1 MVCSKEGNIMLKYWR
16 VWLLILF
23 LSASA
28 LAIGFKYYPYGRHVV
43 EISFVSDTS
52 PAKGVLEQGML
63 ISAVNSAVVDSFDDW
78 SKATQNLANSS
89 VSLTVNGKDY
99 RFFVNDTLGIDVM
112 DIERTNLEFGLDLR
126 GGTRIIL
133 KPASSNV
140 TKEDITQTIATL
152 QTRANLYGLK
162 EMRFFATTG
171 VDGSNYIQIE
181 AAGVSRDIVENLL
194 SKQGSFEAKVL
205 KPVDVANEK
214 GSMQIGD
221 RFYPVSVVG
230 NSSIEIGN
238 QTVAENETFS
248 LEGIEF
254 QYMNQTNNR
263 LAFLAKVYTGSDI
276 ELVYSDPQHSGV
288 RPSGNGYSFYFAVLV
303 SEKGAQKFAD
313 VTAGIPSRVDLQ
325 TGERYLDSKIYLY
338 LDGKLVSDLNI
349 GSELGGKI
357 YQTPQ
362 IQGFRTTLDGA
373 TEEKLRLQTILR
385 SGAIPTSLKIASVD
399 IISPTLG
406 SDFFISVFYAG
417 ILAGLTVFTIVFV
430 RYRKLR
436 TALPMVGISFSEVV
450 IILGIASTNDAIIW
464 ASVMVIGFV
473 LIAASWWKKH
483 EIDIFA
489 WVAVVLV
496 PLLGLMSWTIDLA
509 AIGGIIAAIGTSVDH
524 QVIIAD
530 EALMKTDERR
540 VYTVKDKIKRAF
552 FIIFSSASTVIA
564 AMFPLMLVG
573 VGLIRGFAITTIV
586 GVLVGI
592 LVTRPAYAR
601 IIESGIKKD

>member
-1 MVCSKEGNIMLKYWR
+1 MLKYWR
-16 VWLLILF
+16 VWLLIIF
-23 LSASA
+23 VSASA

-43 EISFVSDTS
+43 EVSFVSDSS
-52 PAKGVLEQGML
+52 PAKGVLEQGMF
-63 ISAVNSAVVDSFDDW
+63 ISSVNGVTIDNVGDW
-78 SKATQNLANSS
+78 SRATQSVGNS
-89 VSLTVNGKDY
+89 TVILIADGKEY
-99 RFFVNDTLGIDVM
+99 RFPVNDTLGIDVM
-112 DIERTNLEFGLDLR
+112 DIDRTNLELGLDLR

-162 EMRFFATTG
+162 EMRFYATTG
-171 VDGSNYIQIE
+171 VDGSNFIQIE
-181 AAGVSRDIVENLL
+181 AAGVSSDIVENLL

-205 KPVDVANEK
+205 KPVDVP
-214 GSMQIGD
+214 GGRGTMQIGD
-221 RFYPVSVVG
+221 RFYPVSVIG
-230 NSSIEIGN
+230 NGSSIEIEN
-238 QTVAENETFS
+238 QTVSENGTFS
-248 LEGIEF
+248 LEGIDF
-254 QYMNQTNNR
+254 QYINQTGGR
-263 LAFLAKVYTGSDI
+263 LSFLAQVYTGSDI
-276 ELVYSDPQHSGV
+276 ELVYSDPQHSGI
-288 RPSGNGYSFYFAVLV
+288 RPTGNGYSFYFAVLV

-313 VTAGIPSRVDLQ
+313 VTSGIPSKIDLQ

-338 LDGKLVSDLNI
+338 LDGNLVSDLNI
-349 GSELGGKI
+349 GAELGGKI
-357 YQTPQ
+357 YNTPQ
-362 IQGFRTTLDGA
+362 IQGFRSDMQGA

-385 SGAIPTSLKIASVD
+385 SGAIPTSLTIASVD
-399 IISPTLG
+399 VISPTLG
-406 SDFFISVFYAG
+406 ADFFTSVIYAG
-417 ILAGLTVFTIVFV
+417 ILAGLAVFAIVFV
-430 RYRKLR
+430 RYRSLR
-436 TALPMVGISFSEVV
+436 VAIPMSAISLSEII
-450 IILGIASTNDAIIW
+450 IILGIASVNDAVIW
-464 ASVMVIGFV
+464 ASVMIIGFV

-496 PLLGLMSWTIDLA
+496 PMLGLMSWTIDLA

-601 IIESGIKKD
+601 IIESGMKKGQSD

>member
-1 MVCSKEGNIMLKYWR
+1 
-16 VWLLILF
+16 
-23 LSASA
+23 
-28 LAIGFKYYPYGRHVV
+28 GFKYYPYGRHVV

-63 ISAVNSAVVDSFDDW
+63 ISAVNGAAVDSFDDW
-78 SKATQNLANSS
+78 SKATRDISNSS
-89 VSLTVNGKDY
+89 VSFTVNGKDY

-238 QTVAENETFS
+238 QTVAENGTFS

-288 RPSGNGYSFYFAVLV
+288 RSSGNGYSFYFAVLV

-313 VTAGIPSRVDLQ
+313 VTAGIPSMVDLQ

-406 SDFFISVFYAG
+406 SDFFISVLYAG
-417 ILAGLTVFTIVFV
+417 ALAGLTVFTIVFV
-430 RYRKLR
+430 RYRRLR

-496 PLLGLMSWTIDLA
+496 PLIGLMSWTIDLA

-540 VYTVKDKIKRAF
+540 VYTIKHKIKRAF

-601 IIESGIKKD
+601 IIEAGIKKD

>member
-1 MVCSKEGNIMLKYWR
+1 MLKYWR

-52 PAKGVLEQGML
+52 PAKEVLEQGML
-63 ISAVNSAVVDSFDDW
+63 ISAVNGAAVDSFDDW
-78 SKATQNLANSS
+78 SKATRDLSNSS
-89 VSLTVNGKDY
+89 VSLTVNGKDH

-133 KPASSNV
+133 KPDSSNV

-162 EMRFFATTG
+162 EMRFFATSS

-238 QTVAENETFS
+238 QTVAENRTFS

-254 QYMNQTNNR
+254 QYMNQTNSR

-313 VTAGIPSRVDLQ
+313 VTAGIPSRIDLQ

-373 TEEKLRLQTILR
+373 TEEKLRLQTIIR

-399 IISPTLG
+399 IISPRLG
-406 SDFFISVFYAG
+406 SDFFISVLYAG
-417 ILAGLTVFTIVFV
+417 ALAGLTVFAIVFI
-430 RYRKLR
+430 RYRRLR
-436 TALPMVGISFSEVV
+436 TALPMAGISFSEVV

-530 EALMKTDERR
+530 EAFMKTDERR

-601 IIESGIKKD
+601 IIEAGIKKD

>member
-1 MVCSKEGNIMLKYWR
+1 MVCGKEGNIMLKYWR

-23 LSASA
+23 VSASA
-28 LAIGFKYYPYGRHVV
+28 LAIGFKVYPYGRHVIEV
-43 EISFVSDTS
+43 SFVSDSS
-52 PAKGVLEQGML
+52 PAKGTLEQGMF
-63 ISAVNSAVVDSFDDW
+63 ISAVNGIPIDTVDGW
-78 SKATQNLANSS
+78 NNATQNLANRSM
-89 VSLTVNGKDY
+89 SLTANGKDY
-99 RFFVNDTLGIDVM
+99 KFYVNDTLGIDVM
-112 DIERTNLEFGLDLR
+112 DIDRTNLEFGLDLR

-133 KPASSNV
+133 KPSSPNV

-181 AAGVSRDIVENLL
+181 AAGVSSDIVENLL

-205 KPVDVANEK
+205 KPVDVANGK

-221 RFYPVSVVG
+221 RFYPVSVAG
-230 NSSIEIGN
+230 NNSIEIAN
-238 QTVAENETFS
+238 QTVAENGTFS
-248 LEGIEF
+248 LEGIDF
-254 QYMNQTNNR
+254 QYINQTGNR
-263 LAFLAKVYTGSDI
+263 LDFLAKVYTGSDI
-276 ELVYSDPQHSGV
+276 QLVYSDPQHSGV
-288 RPSGNGYSFYFAVLV
+288 RSTGNGYSFYFAVLV
-303 SEKGAQKFAD
+303 SDKGSQRFAD
-313 VTAGIPSRVDLQ
+313 VTAGIPSRIDLQ

-338 LDGKLVSDLNI
+338 LDSNLVSDLNI
-349 GSELGGKI
+349 GAELGGKV

-362 IQGFRTTLDGA
+362 IQGFRTDLQGA

-385 SGAIPTSLKIASVD
+385 SGAIPTSLQIASVD

-406 SDFFISVFYAG
+406 SDFFTSVIYAG
-417 ILAGLTVFTIVFV
+417 LLAGLAVFIIVFI
-430 RYRKLR
+430 RYRTLR
-436 TALPMVGISFSEVV
+436 TALPMAGISLCEVI

-464 ASVMVIGFV
+464 ASVMIIGFV
-473 LIAASWWKKH
+473 LIAVSWWKKH

-489 WVAVVLV
+489 WVAVVLI

-509 AIGGIIAAIGTSVDH
+509 AIGGIIAAIGTGMDN
-524 QVIIAD
+524 QIIIAD
-530 EALMKTDERR
+530 EALMQTDEKR

>member
-1 MVCSKEGNIMLKYWR
+1 MLKYWR
-16 VWLLILF
+16 VWLLIIF
-23 LSASA
+23 VSASA
-28 LAIGFKYYPYGRHVV
+28 LAIGFKYYPYGRHAV
-43 EISFVSDTS
+43 EVSFVSDSS
-52 PAKGVLEQGML
+52 PASGILEQGML
-63 ISAVNSAVVDSFDDW
+63 ISSVNGMQTGSLEEWNSATRSLENSTAAIV
-78 SKATQNLANSS
+78 ANGKEYR
-89 VSLTVNGKDY
+89 LFVNG
-99 RFFVNDTLGIDVM
+99 TLGIDVM
-112 DIERTNLEFGLDLR
+112 EIERTNLEFGLDLR

-133 KPASSNV
+133 TPEGNV

-205 KPVDVANEK
+205 KPVDAPGGS

-221 RFYPVSVVG
+221 RKYPVSVMDNGTSVEIAGTVVG
-230 NSSIEIGN
+230 
-238 QTVAENETFS
+238 ENGTFD

-254 QYMNQTNNR
+254 QYINQTGAR
-263 LAFLAKVYTGSDI
+263 LDFLAKVYTGSDI
-276 ELVYSDPQHSGV
+276 ELVYSDSQHSGV
-288 RPSGNGYSFYFAVLV
+288 RPSGSGYSFYFAVLV
-303 SEKGAQKFAD
+303 SEHGAQRFAD
-313 VTAGIPSRVDLQ
+313 VTSGIPSRIDLQ
-325 TGERYLDSKIYLY
+325 TGERYLESKIYLY

-362 IQGFRTTLDGA
+362 IQGFRTDLQGA

-385 SGAIPTSLKIASVD
+385 SGAIPTSLMIASVD
-399 IISPTLG
+399 VISPTLG
-406 SDFFISVFYAG
+406 SDFFTSVVYAG
-417 ILAGLTVFTIVFV
+417 ILAGLTVFIIVFI
-430 RYRKLR
+430 RYRNLR
-436 TALPMVGISFSEVV
+436 TALPMAGISFSEIV
-450 IILGIASTNDAIIW
+450 IILGIASTNDAMIW
-464 ASVMVIGFV
+464 ASVMLIG
-473 LIAASWWKKH
+473 LAMIAASWWKKH

-489 WVAVVLV
+489 WVAVGLI

-524 QVIIAD
+524 QIIIAD
-530 EALMKTDERR
+530 EALMRADERR
-540 VYTVKDKIKRAF
+540 VYTIRDKMKRAF

-564 AMFPLMLVG
+564 AMIPLMSIG

-601 IIESGIKKD
+601 IIEAGIKKD

>member
-1 MVCSKEGNIMLKYWR
+1 MLSYWR
-16 VWLLILF
+16 VWLLIIF
-23 LSASA
+23 VSASA

-43 EISFVSDTS
+43 EISFVSDAS
-52 PAKGVLEQGML
+52 PAKGILEQGMF
-63 ISAVNSAVVDSFDDW
+63 ISSVNGVTIDNVDDW
-78 SKATQNLANSS
+78 NNLTQYLENRS
-89 VSLTVNGKDY
+89 VSIRVNDKDY
-99 RFFVNDTLGIDVM
+99 KFFVNDTLGIDVM
-112 DIERTNLEFGLDLR
+112 NIDRTNLEMGLDLR

-133 KPASSNV
+133 KPSLQNV

-162 EMRFFATTG
+162 EMRFYATTG

-181 AAGVSRDIVENLL
+181 AAGVSSDIVENLL

-205 KPVDVANEK
+205 KPVDVPGGK
-214 GSMQIGD
+214 GTMQIGD

-230 NSSIEIGN
+230 NASIEIEN
-238 QTVAENETFS
+238 QTVPENGTFS

-254 QYMNQTNNR
+254 QYINQTGGQ
-263 LAFLAKVYTGSDI
+263 LSFLAKVYTGSDI
-276 ELVYSDPQHSGV
+276 ELVYSDPQHSGI
-288 RPSGNGYSFYFAVLV
+288 RPTGSGYSFYFAVLV
-303 SEKGAQKFAD
+303 SEKGAQRFAD
-313 VTAGIPSRVDLQ
+313 VTSGIPSRIDLQ

-338 LDGKLVSDLNI
+338 LDGNLVSDLSI
-349 GSELGGKI
+349 GAELGGKI
-357 YQTPQ
+357 YPTPQ
-362 IQGFRTTLDGA
+362 IQGFRADMQGA

-385 SGAIPTSLKIASVD
+385 SGAIPTTLQIASVD
-399 IISPTLG
+399 VISPTLG
-406 SDFFISVFYAG
+406 SDFFTSVIYAG
-417 ILAGLTVFTIVFV
+417 ILAGMAVFAIVFV
-430 RYRKLR
+430 RYRNLK
-436 TALPMVGISFSEVV
+436 TALPMAGISFAEII
-450 IILGIASTNDAIIW
+450 IILGIASTNDTVIW
-464 ASVMVIGFV
+464 ASVMIIGFV

-496 PLLGLMSWTIDLA
+496 PMLGLMSWTIDLA
-509 AIGGIIAAIGTSVDH
+509 AIGGIIAAIGTSIDH

-530 EALMKTDERR
+530 EALMRTDERR

-573 VGLIRGFAITTIV
+573 VGLIRGFAITTII

-601 IIESGIKKD
+601 IIESGMKKG

>member
-1 MVCSKEGNIMLKYWR
+1 MLGYWR

-23 LSASA
+23 VSASA

-43 EISFVSDTS
+43 EISFVSDSS
-52 PAKGVLEQGML
+52 PAKGILEQGML
-63 ISAVNSAVVDSFDDW
+63 ISS
-78 SKATQNLANSS
+78 
-89 VSLTVNGKDY
+89 VNGITIDNVGDWNKETQSAGNSTIILIANGKEY
-99 RFFVNDTLGIDVM
+99 SLFVNDTLGIDVM
-112 DIERTNLEFGLDLR
+112 DIDRTNLEMGLDLR

-133 KPASSNV
+133 EPSLQNV

-162 EMRFFATTG
+162 EMRFYATTG
-171 VDGSNYIQIE
+171 VDGSNFIQIE

-194 SKQGSFEAKVL
+194 SRQGSFEAKVL
-205 KPVDVANEK
+205 KPVDVPGGRGN
-214 GSMQIGD
+214 MQIGD
-221 RFYPVSVVG
+221 RLYPVSVAG
-230 NSSIEIGN
+230 NNSIEIEN
-238 QTVAENETFS
+238 QTVLENGTFS

-254 QYMNQTNNR
+254 QYINQTRGR
-263 LAFLAKVYTGSDI
+263 LSFLAKVYTGSDI
-276 ELVYSDPQHSGV
+276 ELVYSDPQHSGI
-288 RPSGNGYSFYFAVLV
+288 RPTGNGYSFYFAVLV
-303 SEKGAQKFAD
+303 SEKGAQRFAD
-313 VTAGIPSRVDLQ
+313 VTSGIPSRIDLQ

-338 LDGKLVSDLNI
+338 LDGSLVSDLNI
-349 GSELGGKI
+349 GAELGGKI
-357 YQTPQ
+357 YPTPQ
-362 IQGFRTTLDGA
+362 IQGYRADMQGA

-385 SGAIPTSLKIASVD
+385 SGAIPTTLQIASVD
-399 IISPTLG
+399 VISPTLG
-406 SDFFISVFYAG
+406 SGFFTSVIYAG
-417 ILAGLTVFTIVFV
+417 ILAGLAVFVIVFV
-430 RYRKLR
+430 RYRSLR
-436 TALPMVGISFSEVV
+436 VALPMAGISICEII
-450 IILGIASTNDAIIW
+450 IILGIASTNDAVIW
-464 ASVMVIGFV
+464 ASVMIIGFAM
-473 LIAASWWKKH
+473 IAASWWKKH

-489 WVAVVLV
+489 WIAVVLV

-530 EALMKTDERR
+530 EALMRTDDRR
-540 VYTVKDKIKRAF
+540 VYTVKDKIKRAM

-601 IIESGIKKD
+601 IIESGIKKG

>member
-1 MVCSKEGNIMLKYWR
+1 
-16 VWLLILF
+16 
-23 LSASA
+23 
-28 LAIGFKYYPYGRHVV
+28 
-43 EISFVSDTS
+43 
-52 PAKGVLEQGML
+52 
-63 ISAVNSAVVDSFDDW
+63 
-78 SKATQNLANSS
+78 
-89 VSLTVNGKDY
+89 
-99 RFFVNDTLGIDVM
+99 
-112 DIERTNLEFGLDLR
+112 
-126 GGTRIIL
+126 
-133 KPASSNV
+133 
-140 TKEDITQTIATL
+140 
-152 QTRANLYGLK
+152 
-162 EMRFFATTG
+162 
-171 VDGSNYIQIE
+171 
-181 AAGVSRDIVENLL
+181 
-194 SKQGSFEAKVL
+194 
-205 KPVDVANEK
+205 
-214 GSMQIGD
+214 
-221 RFYPVSVVG
+221 
-230 NSSIEIGN
+230 
-238 QTVAENETFS
+238 
-248 LEGIEF
+248 
-254 QYMNQTNNR
+254 MNQTNSR

-338 LDGKLVSDLNI
+338 LDNKLVSDLNI

-357 YQTPQ
+357 YQSPQ

-399 IISPTLG
+399 IISPRLG
-406 SDFFISVFYAG
+406 SDFFISVLYAG
-417 ILAGLTVFTIVFV
+417 ALAGLTVFAIVFI
-430 RYRKLR
+430 RYRRLR
-436 TALPMVGISFSEVV
+436 TALPMAGISFSEVV

-496 PLLGLMSWTIDLA
+496 PLMGLMSWTIDLA

-530 EALMKTDERR
+530 EAFMKTDERR
-540 VYTVKDKIKRAF
+540 VYAVKYKIKRAF

-601 IIESGIKKD
+601 IIEAGIKKD

>member
-1 MVCSKEGNIMLKYWR
+1 MLKYWR
-16 VWLLILF
+16 VWLLIIF
-23 LSASA
+23 VSASA
-28 LAIGFKYYPYGRHVV
+28 LAIGFKYYPYGRHAV
-43 EISFVSDTS
+43 EVSFVSDSS
-52 PAKGVLEQGML
+52 PASGILEQGML
-63 ISAVNSAVVDSFDDW
+63 ISSVNGMQTGSLEEWNSATRSLENSTAAIV
-78 SKATQNLANSS
+78 ANGKEYR
-89 VSLTVNGKDY
+89 LFVNG
-99 RFFVNDTLGIDVM
+99 TLGIDVM
-112 DIERTNLEFGLDLR
+112 EIERTNLEFGLDLR

-133 KPASSNV
+133 TPEGNV

-205 KPVDVANEK
+205 KPVDAPGGS

-221 RFYPVSVVG
+221 RKYPVSVMDNGTSVEIAGTVVG
-230 NSSIEIGN
+230 
-238 QTVAENETFS
+238 ENGTFD

-254 QYMNQTNNR
+254 QYINQTGAR
-263 LAFLAKVYTGSDI
+263 LDFLAKVYTGSDI
-276 ELVYSDPQHSGV
+276 ELVYSDSQHSGV
-288 RPSGNGYSFYFAVLV
+288 RPSGSGYSFYFAVLV
-303 SEKGAQKFAD
+303 SEQGAQRFAD
-313 VTAGIPSRVDLQ
+313 VTSGIPSRIDLQ
-325 TGERYLDSKIYLY
+325 TGERYLESKIYLY

-362 IQGFRTTLDGA
+362 IQGFRTDLQGA

-385 SGAIPTSLKIASVD
+385 SGAIPTSLMIASVD
-399 IISPTLG
+399 VISPTLG
-406 SDFFISVFYAG
+406 SDFFTSVVYAG
-417 ILAGLTVFTIVFV
+417 ILAGLTVFIIVFI
-430 RYRKLR
+430 RYRNLR
-436 TALPMVGISFSEVV
+436 TALPMAGISFSEIV
-450 IILGIASTNDAIIW
+450 IILGIASTNDAMIW
-464 ASVMVIGFV
+464 ASVMLIG
-473 LIAASWWKKH
+473 LAMIAASWWKKH

-489 WVAVVLV
+489 WVAVGLI

-524 QVIIAD
+524 QIIIAD
-530 EALMKTDERR
+530 EALMRTDERR
-540 VYTVKDKIKRAF
+540 VYTIRDKMKRAF

-564 AMFPLMLVG
+564 AMIPLMSIG

>member
-1 MVCSKEGNIMLKYWR
+1 MLKYWR

-43 EISFVSDTS
+43 EISFVSDSS

-63 ISAVNSAVVDSFDDW
+63 ISAVDGNAVDSFDDW
-78 SKATQNLANSS
+78 SKETQDIANRS

-133 KPASSNV
+133 KPSSPNV

-205 KPVDVANEK
+205 KPVDLTDGK

-221 RFYPVSVVG
+221 RFYPVSLAG
-230 NSSIEIGN
+230 NSSIEIAN
-238 QTVAENETFS
+238 QTVAENGTFS

-254 QYMNQTNNR
+254 QYLNETGNR
-263 LAFLAKVYTGSDI
+263 LEFVAKVYTGSDI

-288 RPSGNGYSFYFAVLV
+288 RPTGNGYSFYFAVLV
-303 SEKGAQKFAD
+303 SEKGSQRFAD

-349 GSELGGKI
+349 GSELGGKV
-357 YQTPQ
+357 YPTPQ

-406 SDFFISVFYAG
+406 SDFFISVLYAG
-417 ILAGLTVFTIVFV
+417 ALAGLTVFAIVFV
-430 RYRKLR
+430 RYRRLR
-436 TALPMVGISFSEVV
+436 TALPMAGISFSEVV

-489 WVAVVLV
+489 WVAVVLI

>member
-1 MVCSKEGNIMLKYWR
+1 MLKYWR

-43 EISFVSDTS
+43 EISFVSDSS

-63 ISAVNSAVVDSFDDW
+63 ISAVNGAAVDSFDDW
-78 SKATQNLANSS
+78 SKATQNLSSGS

-99 RFFVNDTLGIDVM
+99 RFSVNDTLGIDVM

-133 KPASSNV
+133 KPSSSNV

-205 KPVDVANEK
+205 KPVDLANEK
-214 GSMQIGD
+214 WSMQIGD

-230 NSSIEIGN
+230 NSSIEIAN
-238 QTVAENETFS
+238 QTVAENGTFS

-313 VTAGIPSRVDLQ
+313 VTTGIPSKVDLQ

-362 IQGFRTTLDGA
+362 IQGFRADLQGA

-399 IISPTLG
+399 IISQTLG
-406 SDFFISVFYAG
+406 SDFFISVLYAG
-417 ILAGLTVFTIVFV
+417 MLAGLTVFAIVFV
-430 RYRKLR
+430 RYRRLR
-436 TALPMVGISFSEVV
+436 TALPMAGISFSEVV

-573 VGLIRGFAITTIV
+573 VGLIRGFAITTII

>member
-1 MVCSKEGNIMLKYWR
+1 MLKYWR

-43 EISFVSDTS
+43 EISFVSDSS

-63 ISAVNSAVVDSFDDW
+63 ISAVNGAAVDSFDDW
-78 SKATQNLANSS
+78 SKATQNLSSGS

-99 RFFVNDTLGIDVM
+99 RFSVNDTLGIDVM

-133 KPASSNV
+133 KPSSSNV

-205 KPVDVANEK
+205 KPVDLANEK
-214 GSMQIGD
+214 WSMQIGD

-230 NSSIEIGN
+230 NSSIEIAN
-238 QTVAENETFS
+238 QTVAENGTFS

-313 VTAGIPSRVDLQ
+313 VTTGIPSKVDLQ

-362 IQGFRTTLDGA
+362 IQGFRADLQGA

-406 SDFFISVFYAG
+406 SDFFISVLYAG
-417 ILAGLTVFTIVFV
+417 MLAGLTVFAIVFV
-430 RYRKLR
+430 RYRRLR
-436 TALPMVGISFSEVV
+436 TALPMAGISFSEVV

-573 VGLIRGFAITTIV
+573 VGLIRGFAITTII

>member
-1 MVCSKEGNIMLKYWR
+1 MVRGKEGAVMLKYWR

-23 LSASA
+23 VAASS
-28 LAIGFKYYPYGRHVV
+28 LAIGFKVYPYGRHIV
-43 EISFVSDTS
+43 EISFVSDSS
-52 PAKGVLEQGML
+52 PAKGELEQGMF
-63 ISAVNSAVVDSFDDW
+63 ISAVNGAAIDNVDSW
-78 SKATQNLANSS
+78 NSATRSLNNIT
-89 VSLTVNGKDY
+89 VKLTVNGKDY
-99 RFFVNDTLGIDVM
+99 SYRVNDTLGIDVM
-112 DIERTNLEFGLDLR
+112 NVDRTNLEFGLDLR

-133 KPASSNV
+133 KPTSSNV

-181 AAGVSRDIVENLL
+181 AAGVSSDIVENLL
-194 SKQGSFEAKVL
+194 SKQGSFEAKVI
-205 KPVDVANEK
+205 KPVDVTDGK

-221 RFYPVSVVG
+221 RFYPVSVLD
-230 NSSIEIGN
+230 NRTIEIAN
-238 QTVAENETFS
+238 TTVAENGTFS
-248 LEGIEF
+248 LEGIHL
-254 QYMNQTNNR
+254 QYINQTGNS
-263 LAFLAKVYTGSDI
+263 LGFYATVYTGSDV

-288 RPSGNGYSFYFAVLV
+288 RATGNGYSFYFAVLI
-303 SEKGAQKFAD
+303 SDKGAQKFAD
-313 VTAGIPSRVDLQ
+313 VTTGIPSRIDLQ
-325 TGERYLDSKIYLY
+325 SGERYLESKILLY
-338 LDGKLVSDLNI
+338 LDGRQVSELNI
-349 GSELGGKI
+349 GAELGGKV
-357 YQTPQ
+357 YPTPQ
-362 IQGFRTTLDGA
+362 IQGFRATLDDA
-373 TEEKLRLQTILR
+373 TREKLQLQTILR
-385 SGAIPTSLKIASVD
+385 SGAIPTSLQIASVD

-406 SDFFISVFYAG
+406 SDFFVSVFYAG
-417 ILAGLTVFTIVFV
+417 ILAGAAVGIIVFV

-436 TALPMVGISFSEVV
+436 IALPMTAISLSEVI
-450 IILGIASTNDAIIW
+450 IILGIAATNDAMIW
-464 ASVMVIGFV
+464 ASVMLIGFS
-473 LIAASWWKKH
+473 LIAIAWWKKH

-489 WVAVVLV
+489 WVAVILV

-530 EALMKTDERR
+530 EALMKTDEKR
-540 VYTVKDKIKRAF
+540 VYTIKDKIKRAM

-564 AMFPLMLVG
+564 AMIPLMSIG

-601 IIESGIKKD
+601 IVEAGIKKD

>member
-1 MVCSKEGNIMLKYWR
+1 MLKYWR
-16 VWLLILF
+16 VWLMILF
-23 LSASA
+23 VSASA
-28 LAIGFKYYPYGRHVV
+28 LAIGFKVYPYGRHVI
-43 EISFVSDTS
+43 EISFVSDSS
-52 PAKGVLEQGML
+52 PAKGTLEQGML
-63 ISAVNSAVVDSFDDW
+63 ISAVNSIAIDSVDDW
-78 SKATQNLANSS
+78 NNATHSISNKTLT
-89 VSLTVNGKDY
+89 LTVNGKDY
-99 RFFVNDTLGIDVM
+99 RFFVNDTIGIDVM

-133 KPASSNV
+133 KPSSSNV
-140 TKEDITQTIATL
+140 TKEDIIQTIATL

-205 KPVDVANEK
+205 KPVDVAGGK
-214 GSMQIGD
+214 GNMQIGD

-230 NSSIEIGN
+230 NSSIEIAN
-238 QTVAENETFS
+238 TTVTENGTFS

-254 QYMNQTNNR
+254 QYINETNNR
-263 LAFLAKVYTGSDI
+263 LTFIANVYTGSDI

-288 RPSGNGYSFYFAVLV
+288 RPTGNGYSFYFAVLV

-313 VTAGIPSRVDLQ
+313 VTAGIPSRIDLQ

-338 LDGKLVSDLNI
+338 LDNKLVSDLNI

-362 IQGFRTTLDGA
+362 IQGSRTTLDDA
-373 TEEKLRLQTILR
+373 TQEKLRLQTILR
-385 SGAIPTSLKIASVD
+385 SGAIPTSLQIASVD
-399 IISPTLG
+399 IISSTLG

-417 ILAGLTVFTIVFV
+417 ILAGITVFIIVFI
-430 RYRKLR
+430 RYRRIR
-436 TALPMVGISFSEVV
+436 TALPMVGISFCEVV
-450 IILGIASTNDAIIW
+450 IILGIASTSDAMIW
-464 ASVMVIGFV
+464 ASVMIIGFV
-473 LIAASWWKKH
+473 LIAVSWWKKH

-489 WVAVVLV
+489 WAAVVLI

-540 VYTVKDKIKRAF
+540 IYTIKDKIKRAF

-601 IIESGIKKD
+601 IIEAGIKKD

>member
-1 MVCSKEGNIMLKYWR
+1 MLKYWR

-23 LSASA
+23 VSASA
-28 LAIGFKYYPYGRHVV
+28 LAIGFKVYPYGRHIV
-43 EISFVSDTS
+43 EISFVSDAS
-52 PAKGVLEQGML
+52 PAKGVLEQGMF
-63 ISAVNSAVVDSFDDW
+63 I
-78 SKATQNLANSS
+78 SS
-89 VSLTVNGKDY
+89 VNGIPLDNVNDWNNLTQGIANKSVTLTVNGKDY
-99 RFFVNDTLGIDVM
+99 RFSVNDTLGIDVM
-112 DIERTNLEFGLDLR
+112 DIDRTNLEFGLDLR

-133 KPASSNV
+133 KPVSSNA

-162 EMRFFATTG
+162 EMRFYATTG
-171 VDGSNYIQIE
+171 VDGSSFIQIE

-194 SKQGSFEAKVL
+194 SKQGTFEAKVL
-205 KPVDVANEK
+205 KPVDVANGK

-221 RFYPVSVVG
+221 RFYPVSVVE
-230 NSSIEIGN
+230 NKSIEIN
-238 QTVAENETFS
+238 NTIVPENGTFS
-248 LEGIEF
+248 LEGISF
-254 QYMNQTNNR
+254 QYVNQTGNR
-263 LAFLAKVYTGSDI
+263 LEFLAKVYTGSDI

-288 RPSGNGYSFYFAVLV
+288 KPTGNGYSFYFAVLV
-303 SEKGAQKFAD
+303 SEKGAQRFAD
-313 VTAGIPSRVDLQ
+313 VTAGIPSRIDLQ
-325 TGERYLDSKIYLY
+325 SGERYLDSKIYLY
-338 LDGKLVSDLNI
+338 LDNNLVSDLNI
-349 GSELGGKI
+349 GAELGGKI

-362 IQGFRTTLDGA
+362 IQGFRTDLEGA
-373 TEEKLRLQTILR
+373 TDEKLRLQTILR
-385 SGAIPTSLKIASVD
+385 SGAIPTPLQIASVD

-406 SDFFISVFYAG
+406 SDFFISVLYAG
-417 ILAGLTVFTIVFV
+417 VLASVAVFSIVFV

-436 TALPMVGISFSEVV
+436 IALPMAGISFSEIV
-450 IILGIASTNDAIIW
+450 IILGIAATNDAMIW
-464 ASVMVIGFV
+464 ASVMIIGFI
-473 LIAASWWKKH
+473 LIAVSWWKKH

-489 WVAVVLV
+489 WIAVILI
-496 PLLGLMSWTIDLA
+496 PLLGLLSWTIDLA

-530 EALMKTDERR
+530 EALMKTSEKR
-540 VYTVKDKIKRAF
+540 VYTIKDKIKRAF

-601 IIESGIKKD
+601 IIESGVKKD